1 MRITLPIAAALVLSV
16 AIALVHPHLRAASPQ
31 DGQQPASA
39 LAGIQITGRVVSGDP
54 PVPLSRALVAA
65 LANGKLV
72 ASALTDASGRFAI
85 DTPATVTSL
94 VISKQG
100 FATTARQTNTNRTP
114 LEPLNIALTR
124 AATVSGRVIDA
135 EGRPIAS
142 IGVRAVPLKT
152 TGDTQPATA
161 VTDDRGTF
169 RIGGLAPG
177 AYSIVSDGHPEYQ
190 RSLVRS
196 TLSAESVLILQQ
208 MPSPVS
214 PTSNPLTFQARE
226 GSETTATLV
235 YRETAVI
242 LSYAEVG
249 GVVTGRV
256 VDEAGEPAPGLTVR
270 LSRVGGAGTGAA
282 EISNVP
288 RVTDD
293 RGEYRLFHIAAGQY
307 FLLVSDETR
316 NASINEPSWLPVYY
330 PGSMAAIDAIPLTV
344 GRSQEQAG
352 IDVIFSRSRGTRVSG
367 YVFNAAGQPLRTQVR
382 LAAPSPLSGMQV
394 PTRIALTKDDGAFEF
409 GGVPPGQYTLRASN
423 TQPSATIVLSLA
435 GSQLLPERLE
445 PAREYGLISV
455 SAHGDELGPVVVQTR
470 PGASISGRL
479 VLETSGP
486 LSSRP
491 VFTFVAMAAGE
502 NFPMSE
508 QPSAMLQATVDA
520 ELQSFKINGLSGT
533 MRLRLTAGSKN
544 WWLKS
549 ATVNGIDATDSPITL
564 TSSQDSTNDAIFV
577 LADTAGSVSGRA
589 LSGTQPT
596 EEGWAV
602 AFAVE
607 HAQRFTGSPR
617 IVSIPLGNGGRFT
630 ASGLPPGDYYIAAV
644 DGSAALPQNEA
655 RFRDLL
661 EDLTPRARRVSVGPR
676 QAVTLSQNVQA
687 VTP

>member
-1 MRITLPIAAALVLSV
+1 M
-16 AIALVHPHLRAASPQ
+16 
-31 DGQQPASA
+31 
-39 LAGIQITGRVVSGDP
+39 AGSHR
-54 PVPLSRALVAA
+54 R
-65 LANGKLV
+65 
-72 ASALTDASGRFAI
+72 
-85 DTPATVTSL
+85 
-94 VISKQG
+94 
-100 FATTARQTNTNRTP
+100 
-114 LEPLNIALTR
+114 
-124 AATVSGRVIDA
+124 
-135 EGRPIAS
+135 
-142 IGVRAVPLKT
+142 
-152 TGDTQPATA
+152 
-161 VTDDRGTF
+161 
-169 RIGGLAPG
+169 

-190 RSLVRS
+190 RSPVSS

-226 GSETTATLV
+226 GSETTVTLV

-270 LSRVGGAGTGAA
+270 LSRVGGAGTAGA

-344 GRSQEQAG
+344 GRSQELAG

-589 LSGTQPT
+589 MSGTRANGRGLGSRLP
-596 EEGWAV
+596 GRARAAV
-602 AFAVE
+602 
-607 HAQRFTGSPR
+607 QRLAADRQHPPR
-617 IVSIPLGNGGRFT
+617 RRRPLYGVGPAARRLLHRGGGRLGG
-630 ASGLPPGDYYIAAV
+630 APAERG
-644 DGSAALPQNEA
+644 ALPRPA
-655 RFRDLL
+655 RGSHAACTTGLDRPTTGGDAVSERPGRD
-661 EDLTPRARRVSVGPR
+661 TVGPK
-676 QAVTLSQNVQA
+676 QARTQA
-687 VTP
+687 PPLPRRSSSPSTMASAISFFVLRR